1 MLEQVLWH
9 RRPEAGW
16 RHVRAEE
23 LHAVRTLY
31 TRRSLVLWDAF
42 TMSVRDRIMQEDA
55 DFVTA
60 YVRDAVRVV
69 PPASSQAV
77 AVLAADRSSSPGVV
91 DVDAESWRGFSS
103 AGRASG
109 GAEDEDEDEDED
121 EGEFRD
127 DVRDE
132 DYPGPSS
139 TCGGW
144 EEAVV
149 SSRKGKGK
157 GKGRGRGRGKG
168 N

>member
-1 MLEQVLWH
+1 
-9 RRPEAGW
+9 
-16 RHVRAEE
+16 
-23 LHAVRTLY
+23 
-31 TRRSLVLWDAF
+31 
-42 TMSVRDRIMQEDA
+42 MQEDA

-77 AVLAADRSSSPGVV
+77 AVLAADQSSSPGVV

-109 GAEDEDEDEDED
+109 SAEDEDEDEDED

-139 TCGGW
+139 ARGGW
-144 EEAVV
+144 ADAVV

-157 GKGRGRGRGKG
+157 GKGRGKG